1 MKILS
6 KYFLFI
12 FLIFF
17 FENAKT
23 LSDTKIVVKIDDKII
38 SSYDVKNKINTNLKL
53 RNLEINQSN
62 IDKMKNLALQ
72 ELIEFKIKENEILKY
87 LTIDIESMD
96 ISKQLESIS
105 SGNVELFKKNFLNNG
120 LDYDAFLYELKVQ
133 AAWQNL
139 IFLLFKDKV
148 KIDENEIVNELKN
161 FNNKNLNIK
170 EFNLLELEATFN
182 SPKEKEEKINKIKNS
197 INEIGFEGSV
207 SIYSESETAVNGGK
221 LGFISEKLL
230 SNEIL
235 KKLKN
240 LNEGDVSDPIVRL
253 NKIIFLK
260 IKKIKLSKNDNI
272 DTEQFKNNIIAK
284 RKNDLFNLYSKS
296 HLSKLKNNSYI
307 EFK

>member
-1 MKILS
+1 MKILV
-6 KYFLFI
+6 KYFFFI
-12 FLIFF
+12 FVIFF

-23 LSDTKIVVKIDDKII
+23 LSNTKIVVKVDDKII

-62 IDKMKNLALQ
+62 IDKMKNLALK
-72 ELIEFKIKENEILKY
+72 ELIELKIKENEITKY

-96 ISKQLESIS
+96 ISKQLTSIS
-105 SGNVELFKKNFLNNG
+105 SGNEELFKNKFLNNG
-120 LDYDAFLYELKVQ
+120 LDYDAFLHELKVQ

-139 IFLLFKDKV
+139 IFLLFNEKV

-197 INEIGFEGSV
+197 INEIGFEDSV

-230 SNEIL
+230 SNEIFT
-235 KKLKN
+235 KLKN
-240 LNEGDVSDPIVRL
+240 LNEGDVSEPIIRL

-260 IKKIKLSKNDNI
+260 IKKIKISKNDNI
-272 DTEQFKNNIIAK
+272 NAEQFKNNIIAK